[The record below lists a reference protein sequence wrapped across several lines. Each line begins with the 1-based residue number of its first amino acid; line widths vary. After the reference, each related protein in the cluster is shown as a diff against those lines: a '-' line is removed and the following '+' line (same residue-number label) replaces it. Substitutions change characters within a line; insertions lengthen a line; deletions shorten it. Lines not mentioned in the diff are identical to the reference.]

1 MADLQAIKA
10 RALDSI
16 EAVLSID
23 ELESLR
29 VYYLGKK
36 GELTALL
43 KGLGSLPVEQRP
55 KAGED
60 INLAKRE
67 IAEFLHEKR
76 LVLKQKELEQ
86 KLSQETIDVTLPGRN
101 IDIGGLHPISLTLI
115 SDISFEIG
123 VNKVE
128 PWISLNNN
136 LRTLGAIK
144 L

>member
-1 MADLQAIKA
+1 MADLRAIKA

-36 GELTALL
+36 GELTVLL
-43 KGLGSLPVEQRP
+43 KGLGSLPADQRP

-67 IAEFLHEKR
+67 IAEFLNEKR

-86 KLSQETIDVTLPGRN
+86 KLS
-101 IDIGGLHPISLTLI
+101 LI
-115 SDISFEIG
+115 HI
-123 VNKVE
+123 
-128 PWISLNNN
+128 
-136 LRTLGAIK
+136 
-144 L
+144 